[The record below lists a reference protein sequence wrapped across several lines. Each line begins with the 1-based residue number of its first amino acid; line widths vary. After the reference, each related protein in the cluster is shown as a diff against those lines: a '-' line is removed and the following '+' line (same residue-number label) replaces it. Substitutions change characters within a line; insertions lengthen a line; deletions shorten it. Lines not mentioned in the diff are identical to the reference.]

1 MNKFELKGE
10 VVAINILKGGKA
22 TLFEL
27 KVVANNRTE
36 IIPVLAFNKLSDVVA
51 YYTKIGEEV
60 VVNGALRLN
69 NQTDEID
76 LVAFKVTKVESKDT
90 KNDKKSTKIDKKST
104 KIDKKDNNIEKS
116 AIRRVK
122 KLDKFDGLI
131 VNVFENISKAAE
143 DVSVKKSDM
152 KKAIANETVLA
163 GYRWSY

>member
-51 YYTKIGEEV
+51 YYTKIGEKV

-76 LVAFKVTKVESKDT
+76 LVAFKVTKVESEDT
-90 KNDKKSTKIDKKST
+90 KT
-104 KIDKKDNNIEKS
+104 DKKDIGIEKN
-116 AIRRVK
+116 AIRCVK
-122 KLDKFDGLI
+122 KIDKFDGLV
-131 VNVFENISKAAE
+131 VNVFDNISKAAE
-143 DVSVKKSDM
+143 NVAVKKSDT
-152 KKAIANETVLA
+152 KKAIVNGTVLA

>member
-69 NQTDEID
+69 NHTDEID

-90 KNDKKSTKIDKKST
+90 RNDKESTEIG
-104 KIDKKDNNIEKS
+104 KKDINVEKS

-122 KLDKFDGLI
+122 KLDQFDGLI
-131 VNVFENISKAAE
+131 VNVFENISKASE
-143 DVSVKKSDM
+143 DVAVKKSDM
-152 KKAIANETVLA
+152 KKAIVNGTVLA

>member
-10 VVAINILKGGKA
+10 VVAINNLKGGKA
-22 TLFEL
+22 TLFKL

-36 IIPVLAFNKLSDVVA
+36 VIPVLAFNKLSDVVA
-51 YYTKIGEEV
+51 YYTKIGEEII
-60 VVNGALRLN
+60 VNGALRLN
-69 NQTDEID
+69 NQTNEID
-76 LVAFKVTKVESKDT
+76 LVAFKVTKVESEDT
-90 KNDKKSTKIDKKST
+90 KSDKKSTKIDKRD
-104 KIDKKDNNIEKS
+104 INIEKN

-143 DVSVKKSDM
+143 DVAVKKSDM
-152 KKAIANETVLA
+152 KKAIVNGTVLA

>member
-10 VVAINILKGGKA
+10 IVAINILKGGKA

-36 IIPVLAFNKLSDVVA
+36 VIPVLAFNKLSDVVA
-51 YYTKIGEEV
+51 YYTKVGEEV
-60 VVNGALRLN
+60 IINGALRLN

-76 LVAFKVTKVESKDT
+76 LVAFKVAKVESED
-90 KNDKKSTKIDKKST
+90 TKIDKKSA
-104 KIDKKDNNIEKS
+104 KIDKKDIDVKKN

-122 KLDKFDGLI
+122 KLDQFDGLI
-131 VNVFENISKAAE
+131 VNIFENISKAAE
-143 DVSVKKSDM
+143 DVAVKKSDM

>member
-36 IIPVLAFNKLSDVVA
+36 IIPVLAFNKLSDVVS
-51 YYTKIGEEV
+51 YYTKVGEEV

-76 LVAFKVTKVESKDT
+76 LVAFKVTKVESRET
-90 KNDKKSTKIDKKST
+90 KNIRTSTKVDKRDVNT
-104 KIDKKDNNIEKS
+104 EKNVTH
-116 AIRRVK
+116 RRVK
-122 KLDKFDGLI
+122 KLDQFDGLI

-143 DVSVKKSDM
+143 DVAVKKSDM
-152 KKAIANETVLA
+152 KKAIVNGTVLA

>member
-36 IIPVLAFNKLSDVVA
+36 VIPVLAFNKLSDVVA

-76 LVAFKVTKVESKDT
+76 LVAFKVTKVESKDI
-90 KNDKKSTKIDKKST
+90 KNDKKSAKN
-104 KIDKKDNNIEKS
+104 DKKDINIEKNV
-116 AIRRVK
+116 IRRVK

-143 DVSVKKSDM
+143 DVAVKKSDM
-152 KKAIANETVLA
+152 KKAIVNGTVLA

>member
-36 IIPVLAFNKLSDVVA
+36 VIPVLAFNKLSDVVA
-51 YYTKIGEEV
+51 YYTKVGEEV
-60 VVNGALRLN
+60 MVNGALRLN

-76 LVAFKVTKVESKDT
+76 LVAFKVTKVESED
-90 KNDKKSTKIDKKST
+90 T
-104 KIDKKDNNIEKS
+104 KIDKKDIDVKKN

-122 KLDKFDGLI
+122 KLDQFDGLV

-143 DVSVKKSDM
+143 DVAVKKSDM

>member
-36 IIPVLAFNKLSDVVA
+36 VIPVLTFNKLSDVVA
-51 YYTKIGEEV
+51 YYTKVGEEV

-90 KNDKKSTKIDKKST
+90 KNDKKSTKIDKKD
-104 KIDKKDNNIEKS
+104 IDVKKN

-143 DVSVKKSDM
+143 DVAVKKSDM
-152 KKAIANETVLA
+152 KKAITNGTVLA